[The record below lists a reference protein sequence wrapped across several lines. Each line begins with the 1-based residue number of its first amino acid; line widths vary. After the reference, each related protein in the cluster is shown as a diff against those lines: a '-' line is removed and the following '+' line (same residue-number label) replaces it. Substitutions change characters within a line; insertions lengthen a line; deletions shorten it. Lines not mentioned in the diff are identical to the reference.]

1 MNEAR
6 EEERRTQRREGV
18 PTVATTRHGASG
30 GSCGTPP
37 CILAGEAAT
46 TTWLPMRGLL
56 AKAWVCAST
65 GIAEPLCQCRLRPAG
80 GGYTE
85 EWRHTCNA
93 IVCWLC
99 VRLALQGCTRHGVR
113 RPTAT
118 ARCVT
123 GMRRRSKA

>member
-6 EEERRTQRREGV
+6 EEERRTQRSEEV

-30 GSCGTPP
+30 GRARSVRNEHEGP
-37 CILAGEAAT
+37 T
-46 TTWLPMRGLL
+46 TTWLAMRGLL
-56 AKAWVCAST
+56 AKAWGCASSA
-65 GIAEPLCQCRLRPAG
+65 IAEPLCQCRLRPAG